1 MPTTAHRP
9 SAPSPSC
16 GVVQTRHTPGA
27 GICFLPQ
34 QRSPVLL
41 HTVSLAASSAAKRVP
56 FRQPG
61 GQLGELNDV
70 VVGNARE
77 AIGLK

>member
-1 MPTTAHRP
+1 MLITPITAVR
-9 SAPSPSC
+9 
-16 GVVQTRHTPGA
+16 
-27 GICFLPQ
+27 
-34 QRSPVLL
+34 
-41 HTVSLAASSAAKRVP
+41 

-61 GQLGELNDV
+61 GQLGELSDV